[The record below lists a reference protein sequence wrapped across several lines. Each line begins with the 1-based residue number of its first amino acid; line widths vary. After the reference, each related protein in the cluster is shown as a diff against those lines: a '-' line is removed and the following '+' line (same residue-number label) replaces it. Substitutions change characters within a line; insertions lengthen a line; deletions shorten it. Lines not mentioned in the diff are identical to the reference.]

1 MWVQVKGG
9 SIMPKELNKMELLK
23 QITALNFV
31 IEDLSLYLNTHPM
44 DGEALTKYNC
54 CVTQAEALKKEYEKC
69 YGMISEHSS
78 KSPYPWQWI
87 CEPWPWEYE
96 ANFNLCGEER

>member
-31 IEDLSLYLNTHPM
+31 IEDLSLT
-44 DGEALTKYNC
+44 LT
-54 CVTQAEALKKEYEKC
+54 QWMEKLLQS
-69 YGMISEHSS
+69 IT
-78 KSPYPWQWI
+78 
-87 CEPWPWEYE
+87 
-96 ANFNLCGEER
+96 AV